1 MRLTALTPVLLLCLA
16 CGCGDSTGGGSPD
29 LSGTWSYSDSI
40 SSTEGAV
47 VDCSSSGTATLTQSG
62 TTLTGTIV
70 TTQGQGTCTASNT
83 SSEYKIGTLELSGG
97 QVDGDQVSF
106 SFQVPFCQLSGTISG
121 SNSMSGSES
130 CTLAIGAQVLAFT
143 GTWQAS
149 R

>member
-1 MRLTALTPVLLLCLA
+1 MRLTALTPVLLLSLA
-16 CGCGDSTGGGSPD
+16 CGCSDSTGGGSPD

-40 SSTEGAV
+40 SSTAGAV
-47 VDCSSSGTATLTQSG
+47 VDCSLSGTATLTQSG

-70 TTQGQGTCTASNT
+70 TTQGRCTDAFGASIDNT
-83 SSEYKIGTLELSGG
+83 GTLELAGG
-97 QVDGDQVSF
+97 QIDGDQVSF
-106 SFQVPFCQLSGTISG
+106 SFQVPICQLSGTISG

-130 CTLAIGAQVLAFT
+130 CTRAIGAQVLAFT

>member
-16 CGCGDSTGGGSPD
+16 CACSDSTGGGSPD

-40 SSTEGAV
+40 STTVGAV
-47 VDCSSSGTATLTQSG
+47 INCSSSGTATLTQSG

-70 TTQGQGTCTASNT
+70 TTQGRCTDAFGTSIDNT
-83 SSEYKIGTLELSGG
+83 GTLELAGG
-97 QVDGDQVSF
+97 QIDGDQVSF
-106 SFQVPFCQLSGTISG
+106 QLPFCQLSGTISG

-130 CTLAIGAQVLAFT
+130 CTLAIGGQVSAFT